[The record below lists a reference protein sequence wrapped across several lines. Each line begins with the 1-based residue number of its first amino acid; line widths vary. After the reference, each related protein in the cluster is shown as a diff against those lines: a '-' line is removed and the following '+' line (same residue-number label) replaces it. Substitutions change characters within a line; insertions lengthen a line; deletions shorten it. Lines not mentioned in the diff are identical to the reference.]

1 MIILRK
7 NKLSKRLYRYFV
19 DKMQISASIRLY
31 NICLPM
37 PLYRD
42 IEDVSNY
49 YRTGEHYY
57 KKMPNFVILAGKI
70 DYLCKKILNSQPL
83 PAQNDIDR
91 LKLLLNEFQL
101 RYAKEWDNA
110 LRDFVKNI
118 KKALLDIKGITL

>member
-7 NKLSKRLYRYFV
+7 TKLTKRLYRYHI
-19 DKMQISASIRLY
+19 DKTQIINSIQLY

-37 PLYRD
+37 PLYRE
-42 IEDVSNY
+42 IEDVSRY
-49 YRTGEHYY
+49 YRTGDPYY
-57 KKMPNFVILAGKI
+57 KKMPYYVILAGKI

-83 PAQNDIDR
+83 PVQSDIDYI
-91 LKLLLNEFQL
+91 KLLLDKFQRL
-101 RYAKEWDNA
+101 YAKEWDNA